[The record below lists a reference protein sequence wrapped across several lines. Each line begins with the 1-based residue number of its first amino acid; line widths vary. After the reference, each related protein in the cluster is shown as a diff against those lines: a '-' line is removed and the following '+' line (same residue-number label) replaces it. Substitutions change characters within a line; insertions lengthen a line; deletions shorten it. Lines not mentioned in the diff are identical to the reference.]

1 MADAAVILL
10 YGLKTNVYADPRTA
24 PAGGVDRTPPGF
36 EGSPSNIRINPYTF
50 TINLAAKSLHPHL
63 PYIVRFTILT
73 LVFVPSTNPFDK
85 GDDTAFSIAS
95 RSFFILSVNFLI
107 SWIAQVLYLS
117 MKEYSNA

>member
-1 MADAAVILL
+1 ME
-10 YGLKTNVYADPRTA
+10 
-24 PAGGVDRTPPGF
+24 GGKVGELQQSVKLSYMPPP

-107 SWIAQVLYLS
+107 SWIAQVLVCTF
-117 MKEYSNA
+117 

>member
-1 MADAAVILL
+1 ME
-10 YGLKTNVYADPRTA
+10 
-24 PAGGVDRTPPGF
+24 GGKVGELQQSVKLTYMPPP